1 MNYEKSVV
9 RVSEVMKTGL
19 DIIDGMTTVS
29 EALVNLKYPETRT
42 IMVNKRHKD
51 DEYGVVM
58 FSDIARKVLA
68 KDRSPDR
75 VNIYEIMSKPVISVH
90 PTMDIRYC
98 VNLLHQFG
106 LSRVPV
112 IEHGEILGLVSYS
125 DIVLKG
131 FPAGSGK

>member
-68 KDRSPDR
+68 KDRSP
-75 VNIYEIMSKPVISVH
+75 
-90 PTMDIRYC
+90 
-98 VNLLHQFG
+98 
-106 LSRVPV
+106 
-112 IEHGEILGLVSYS
+112 
-125 DIVLKG
+125 
-131 FPAGSGK
+131 